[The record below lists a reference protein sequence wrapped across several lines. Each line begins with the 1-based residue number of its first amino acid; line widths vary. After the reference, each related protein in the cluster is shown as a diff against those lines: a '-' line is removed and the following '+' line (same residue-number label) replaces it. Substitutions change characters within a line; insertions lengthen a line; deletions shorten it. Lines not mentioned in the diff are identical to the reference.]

1 LSIYFLNLETM
12 AIRKPTK
19 KGEEALL
26 LEKSKLARIKL
37 NEKNAE
43 KVLHEEEKQKKK
55 NQKKTLRK

>member
-1 LSIYFLNLETM
+1 M